1 MKRELYQELGK
12 MMLMSC
18 GLFGAFFLLL
28 WLAELLIPS
37 LRGVLLHWDDPAFL
51 VGIPASVTGVAYV
64 LTIRN
69 PKNYTGFILGIVMSL
84 LLAWQFYLQG
94 NYDLV
99 LLYVLVFVP
108 FMLMSF
114 RAWRANTLGEKKEE
128 QEELR
133 PTFVPIPKFVALL
146 VTFIVVIAADYVLNT
161 LLIYRDAWSEHAVLK
176 VLGGAMIASS
186 LLANILMIR
195 QRNDAWINWVIYSA
209 TGMVFYIVVDNLFSI
224 LLFLV
229 FLIINARAQYAWLKM
244 TRKEDFGWARKGEK

>member
-1 MKRELYQELGK
+1 MRRKLYQELGK

-37 LRGVLLHWDDPAFL
+37 LSGVLLHWDDPAFL
-51 VGIPASVTGVAYV
+51 VGIPASVIGVAYV

-69 PKNYTGFILGIVMSL
+69 PKNYTGFILGIAMSL

-99 LLYVLVFVP
+99 FLYVLVFVP
-108 FMLMSF
+108 FMIMSF
-114 RAWRANTLGEKKEE
+114 RAWRANTLG
-128 QEELR
+128 QTQDQGELR
-133 PTFVPIPKFVALL
+133 PTFVQIPKFMALL

-176 VLGGAMIASS
+176 ILGGAMIASS

-209 TGMVFYIVVDNLFSI
+209 VGMIFYIVVDNMFSI

-244 TRKEDFGWARKGEK
+244 TQHEDFGWTRRVDN